1 VNDSAEVILRTNK
14 IPSKLP
20 YIWNKA
26 KRMKMLYIMLII
38 PVAYQI
44 IFHYIPMYGIIIAFK
59 DYRYIDGF
67 LGSKWNNFE
76 HFTNLFT
83 SEYFWRVLLNT
94 VNISVLRI
102 ITSFPAPILFALLL
116 NEIGNLKIKKI
127 TQTISYLPHFMSWV
141 VLAGIVQ
148 ELFSPQRGIVN
159 YILTVLGHE
168 PIYFLTSTDFF
179 VPILLISGIWQ
190 GVGWGSILY
199 LASLTSIDPELYQ
212 SAEID
217 GANRF
222 QKAIYIS
229 LPALVPVISILFLL
243 NLSGLMNA
251 GFDQIFNLYNPLVYK
266 VSDILDTYVYRMGI
280 QDGRYDF
287 STAVGLFKNIIG
299 CTLLV
304 SSNAL
309 LKKFNDYGIW

>member
-1 VNDSAEVILRTNK
+1 MNDSAEVILRTNK